1 MRLVVP
7 VIFLC
12 FFSFHVS
19 GQETIVTGKI
29 TDASTGDPIPY
40 VNVYFKGTSQGTT
53 TDFDGHFHLRTSA
66 KVDSL
71 TASFVGFITI
81 TKHVNSGSSQT
92 INFQLAE
99 SASNLHEVVVIA
111 GENPAF
117 PILRNV
123 IKNKDKNDKRSLD
136 VYEYDAYT
144 KTELDIDHITDKFR
158 KRKVM
163 RKIATVLDSM
173 QRIAGED
180 GKPILPLFITEAV
193 SKYYYLGSRNLKKE
207 VIEKSKINGVGVK
220 DGTIL
225 TQLVGS
231 SLQEYNFYQNWL
243 SIVRKE
249 FVSPIADGWRAY
261 YKYDLMDSM
270 YVGNDFCYQ
279 IDFYPRSPEQLAFT
293 GSMWITKK
301 EYALKQI
308 EATVANTSD
317 VNFIDKIK
325 IQQELVATVEGPWIP
340 TKNRVLI
347 DVGNISPNSAG
358 MIAKFYSSKRNI
370 VTGKPHPVS
379 FYEERIE
386 VNEDARQYEDEKYW
400 DTLRH
405 EPLTQTEKNVYK
417 MIDTLKNIPIVKTY
431 ADIVQFIIDGHLNL
445 GKVKIGPYISMAA
458 WNSVEGFRGQ
468 LGFKTTYDFS
478 KHWVYQGYFAYGFSD
493 HRPKYQLQATRVL
506 STKKWTSF
514 TFRIRNDILRLGVDD
529 ESQAINGLFRTATR
543 WGHIRRGYYFNDRFA
558 SFQTQLFKGFTQKI
572 SFRNRT
578 FEPSFEFGFKDFND
592 QTKVYDNFRYT
603 EVVLE
608 SRYAPDELFI
618 QNKNER
624 ISLGSLRRPIIT
636 LRSSHGTKGL
646 GGDFN
651 YDKIFLSVAKRLR
664 MGPLGTGRFTL
675 AGEHIFNDLPYP
687 LLAVHLGNRSNFYTP
702 ITYNMMNFGEFV
714 SDQYVSLNYQ
724 QFLEGFILNRIPL
737 IQKLKWRFVATG
749 NIIFGGMRQ
758 SNQNLISEYTPTGLV
773 CQPTGYLTYGKPYA
787 EVGYG
792 VENIFKFLRV
802 DFFHRLT
809 YLDRPNV
816 RSFGVL
822 FSAQVK
828 L

>member
-1 MRLVVP
+1 MRFVVLG
-7 VIFLC
+7 VFLC
-12 FFSFHVS
+12 FSFFRVS
-19 GQETIVTGKI
+19 AQETVVTGKI
-29 TDASTGDPIPY
+29 TDAASGDPIPY
-40 VNVYFKGTSQGTT
+40 ANVYFKGTTQGTA
-53 TDFDGHFHLRTSA
+53 TDFDGRFVLRTNS

-71 TASFVGFITI
+71 TASFVGYITV
-81 TKHVNSGSSQT
+81 TKRVAFGVSQT
-92 INFQLAE
+92 VNFQLSE
-99 SASNLHEVVVIA
+99 STSNLREVVVIA

-123 IKNKDKNDKRSLD
+123 IKNKNKNDKRSLNI
-136 VYEYDAYT
+136 YEYDAYT

-158 KRKVM
+158 QRKVM
-163 RKIATVLDSM
+163 RKIASVLDSM

-180 GKPILPLFITEAV
+180 GKPILPLFMTESV
-193 SKYYYLGSRNLKKE
+193 SKYYYSSEGNLKKE
-207 VIEKSKINGVGVK
+207 VIEKSRINGVGVK

-270 YVGNDFCYQ
+270 NIGNDFCYQ

-308 EATVANTSD
+308 EATVTNTSD

-325 IQQELVATVEGPWIP
+325 IQQELVPTAEGPWMP
-340 TKNRVLI
+340 SKNRVLI
-347 DVGNISPNSAG
+347 DVGNLSSNSAG
-358 MIAKFYSSKRNI
+358 MIAKFYSSKKNI
-370 VTGKPHPVS
+370 VTGKPHPAP
-379 FYEERIE
+379 FYEEQIE
-386 VNEDARQYEDEKYW
+386 VNEDARQYENEKYW

-405 EPLTQTEKNVYK
+405 EPLSQTEKNVYQ

-431 ADIVQFIIDGHLNL
+431 ADIVQLIIDGHLNL
-445 GKVKIGPYISMAA
+445 GKVKLGPYINTVA
-458 WNSVEGFRGQ
+458 WNTVEGFRGQ
-468 LGFKTTYDFS
+468 MGFKTTYDFS
-478 KHWVYQGYFAYGFSD
+478 KHWIYQGYFAYGFSD
-493 HRPKYQLQATRVL
+493 HRPKFQLQATRVL
-506 STKKWTSF
+506 SIKKWTTF
-514 TFRIRNDILRLGVDD
+514 TFRVRNDILRLGVDD
-529 ESQAINGLFRTATR
+529 ESSINGLFRTATR
-543 WGHIRRGYYFNDRFA
+543 WGHIRRGYYFNDEYA

-572 SFRNRT
+572 SFRSRS
-578 FEPSFEFGFKDFND
+578 FEPTFEFGFKDLND
-592 QTKVYDNFRYT
+592 QTKISDNFRYS
-603 EVVLE
+603 EISLE

-618 QNKNER
+618 YNKNER
-624 ISLGSLRRPIIT
+624 VSLGSLKRLIVT
-636 LRSSHGTKGL
+636 LRYTHGTKSF

-651 YDKIFLSVAKRLR
+651 YDKLFLSLSKRVR
-664 MGPLGTGRFTL
+664 MGPLGMGRFTL

-702 ITYNMMNFGEFV
+702 VTYNMMNFGEFV

-749 NIIFGGMRQ
+749 NIIFGGMRE
-758 SNQNLISEYTPTGLV
+758 SNQNLISEYTPTGLK
-773 CQPTGYLTYGKPYA
+773 CQPTGYLTYGTPYA

-792 VENIFKFLRV
+792 IENILKFLRV
-802 DFFHRLT
+802 DFIHRLT

>member
-1 MRLVVP
+1 MKFVVP

-12 FFSFHVS
+12 IFYFRVS
-19 GQETIVTGKI
+19 AQETIVTGKI
-29 TDASTGDPIPY
+29 TDAASGDPIPY
-40 VNVYFKGTSQGTT
+40 ANVYFKGTTQGTT
-53 TDFDGHFHLRTSA
+53 TDFEGHFLLRSFE
-66 KVDSL
+66 KIDSL
-71 TASFVGFITI
+71 TASFVGYVTV
-81 TKHVNSGSSQT
+81 TKHVDFGVSQT

-99 SASNLHEVVVIA
+99 SASKLREVVVIA

-136 VYEYDAYT
+136 VFEYDAYT
-144 KTELDIDHITDKFR
+144 KTELDIDHITEKFR
-158 KRKVM
+158 QRKVM
-163 RKIATVLDSM
+163 KKIASVLDSM

-180 GKPILPLFITEAV
+180 GKPILPLFISETV
-193 SKYYYLGSRNLKKE
+193 SKFYYLGTRNLKKE
-207 VIEKSKINGVGVK
+207 VIEKSKINGVGVH

-225 TQLVGS
+225 TQMVGS

-249 FVSPIADGWRAY
+249 FASPIADGWRAY
-261 YKYDLMDSM
+261 YKYDLMDSV
-270 YVGNDFCYQ
+270 YIGTDFCYQ

-293 GSMWITKK
+293 GSMWITKR

-308 EATVANTSD
+308 EATVVNTAD

-325 IQQELVATVEGPWIP
+325 IQQELVPTTEGPWIP
-340 TKNRVLI
+340 LKNRVLI
-347 DVGNISPNSAG
+347 DVGNLSANSAG
-358 MIAKFYSSKRNI
+358 MIAKFYSSKKNI
-370 VTGKPHPVS
+370 TTGKAHPVS
-379 FYEERIE
+379 FYEERIA
-386 VNEDARQYEDEKYW
+386 VSEDARQYEDEKYW

-405 EPLTQTEKNVYK
+405 EPLTQTEKNVYQ
-417 MIDTLKNIPIVKTY
+417 MIDTLKNIPMVKTY
-431 ADIVQFIIDGHLNL
+431 ADIVQLIIDGHLNL
-445 GKVKIGPYISMAA
+445 GRVKVGPYINMLA
-458 WNSVEGFRGQ
+458 WNSVEGIRAQ
-468 LGFKTTYDFS
+468 VGFKTTYEFS
-478 KHWVYQGYFAYGFSD
+478 KHWVYQGYFAYGFAD
-493 HRPKYQLQATRVL
+493 QRPKFQAQATRVL
-506 STKKWTSF
+506 STKRWTSF
-514 TFRIRNDILRLGVDD
+514 TLRVRSDLLRLGVDD
-529 ESQAINGLFRTATR
+529 ESQAINALFRTATR
-543 WGHIRRGYYFNDRFA
+543 WGHIRRGYYFNDAFA
-558 SFQTQLFKGFTQKI
+558 SFQSQLFKGFTQKV
-572 SFRNRT
+572 SFRSRS
-578 FEPSFEFGFKDFND
+578 FEPTFEFGFKDPND
-592 QTKVYDNFRYT
+592 QTKVYDNFRYS
-603 EVVLE
+603 ELVFE

-624 ISLGSLRRPIIT
+624 ISIGTFKKPVIT
-636 LRSSHGTKGL
+636 LRYTHGTKSL

-651 YDKIFLSVAKRLR
+651 YDKFFLSVSKRVR
-664 MGPLGTGRFTL
+664 MGPLGMGRFTL

-687 LLAVHLGNRSNFYTP
+687 LLAVHLGNRSNFFTP

-714 SDQYVSLNYQ
+714 SDQYASLNYQ

-758 SNQNLISEYTPTGLV
+758 SNQNLISEYTPTGLK

-792 VENIFKFLRV
+792 IENIFKFLRV
-802 DFFHRLT
+802 DFIHRLT

-822 FSAQVK
+822 FSAQLK